1 MSGLRKLFN
10 IVQNLDPL
18 ILQDIL
24 ADQPYLMRLCEL
36 ELGPEDSED
45 ETIEFTGSVEIK
57 RVYFHED
64 LPWDAYVNGV
74 WGDGYSPVQALKRAI
89 KGKK

>member
-18 ILQDIL
+18 ILQGIL

-45 ETIEFTGSVEIK
+45 ETIEFTGSVELTSSHHPGK
-57 RVYFHED
+57 LGGGF
-64 LPWDAYVNGV
+64 
-74 WGDGYSPVQALKRAI
+74 LKRLRSHQD
-89 KGKK
+89 GS